1 MKYSGVIFDMDG
13 TLLDSMPLWENLG
26 ERYLRSQGRT
36 PADNL
41 HQIIR
46 DMSLLEAAEYF
57 RREYAL
63 SLSAEEIIRG
73 VNEMI
78 AEQYRFCLE
87 LKPGAS
93 AFLAHLSKCG
103 VKMCLATATD
113 AELAEAA
120 LKRNH
125 VLQYFCKILTCGQ
138 VGAGKDKPIIY
149 ERAREALK
157 TPKAETLV
165 FEDALYAVKTA
176 KDAGFLVAGIY
187 DASEMEP
194 MKMQKTAD
202 YYCRNFKD
210 AEEIFR

>member
-1 MKYSGVIFDMDG
+1 MKYKGVIFDMDG

-36 PADNL
+36 PVDNL

-63 SLSAEEIIRG
+63 SLSTEEIIRG

-93 AFLAHLSKCG
+93 AFLEHLLKCG

-125 VLQYFCKILTCGQ
+125 VLQCFCKILTCGQ

-176 KDAGFLVAGIY
+176 KAAGFLVAGIY

-194 MKMQKTAD
+194 MKMQETAD